1 LSNESQ
7 IVENGVPLYG
17 IILTFCIGRGRICVK
32 MEAIHK
38 KYQETGTQALRRALS
53 ILNSFSQDN
62 LELSLADLSKSLSLP
77 KGTVHRLLASL
88 RHQSFIEQNESNHK
102 YRLGWRLFEL
112 GACVDTINIL
122 QKKAHPY
129 LEELCEKSKETV
141 HLAVLKEGNIF
152 YIDKIIGAHRMT
164 IVTSVGMRL
173 PSHIG
178 GLGKSLI
185 AFFPEEELDKIFKGK
200 ALIRFTRNTITD
212 LDKLKLALKKVRE
225 TGFAVDNEEF
235 EIGLTCVGVPI
246 KDLTG
251 KVVAAIS
258 ISGPALRMTKDMM
271 PQYIK
276 LALEAGK
283 KISNALG
290 YKNNFQG
297 SLK

>member
-1 LSNESQ
+1 
-7 IVENGVPLYG
+7 VVPLYG
-17 IILTFCIGRGRICVK
+17 IILTFFIGRGRIQVK
-32 MEAIHK
+32 MEAARK

-62 LELSLADLSKSLSLP
+62 LELSLSDLSKSLSLP
-77 KGTVHRLLASL
+77 KGTVHRLLSSL
-88 RHQSFIEQNESNHK
+88 RHESFIEQNESNHR

-129 LEELCEKSKETV
+129 LEELCGKSKETV
-141 HLAVLKEGNIF
+141 HLAVLKDGDIF

-164 IVTSVGMRL
+164 IVTSVGLRL

-185 AFFPEEELDKIFKGK
+185 AFSPEEELEKIFKGK
-200 ALIRFTRNTITD
+200 TLTKFTKNTITE
-212 LDKLKLALKKVRE
+212 LDKLKLALKRVRE
-225 TGFAVDNEEF
+225 SGFAIDNEEF
-235 EIGLTCVGVPI
+235 EIGLTCVGIPI
-246 KDLTG
+246 KDFTD

-258 ISGPALRMTKDMM
+258 ISGPTLRMNKDMM
-271 PQYIK
+271 PYYTK

-290 YKNNFQG
+290 FKDNSGG

>member
-1 LSNESQ
+1 
-7 IVENGVPLYG
+7 
-17 IILTFCIGRGRICVK
+17 
-32 MEAIHK
+32 METTRK
-38 KYQETGTQALRRALS
+38 KYQENGTQALRRALS
-53 ILNSFSQDN
+53 ILNSFSQDDV
-62 LELSLADLSKSLSLP
+62 ELSLADISKSLSLP
-77 KGTVHRLLASL
+77 KGTVHRLLSSL

-141 HLAVLKEGNIF
+141 HVAVLKEGDIL

-164 IVTSVGMRL
+164 IVTSAGLRL

-185 AFFPEEELDKIFKGK
+185 AFLPEEELDKIFKGK
-200 ALIRFTRNTITD
+200 TLMKFTKNTITD
-212 LDKLKLALKKVRE
+212 PDKLKLALKRVRE
-225 TGFAVDNEEF
+225 SGFAIDNEEF

-246 KDLTG
+246 KDFTG

-258 ISGPALRMTKDMM
+258 ISGPTLRMNKDMM
-271 PQYIK
+271 PHYIK
-276 LALEAGK
+276 LALEAGE

-290 YKNNFQG
+290 FKNNFQG

>member
-1 LSNESQ
+1 M
-7 IVENGVPLYG
+7 
-17 IILTFCIGRGRICVK
+17 TFFIGQVRISIE
-32 MEAIHK
+32 MEAARK

-62 LELSLADLSKSLSLP
+62 LELSLADISKSLSLP
-77 KGTVHRLLASL
+77 KGTVHRLLSSL

-141 HLAVLKEGNIF
+141 HLAVLKDGDIF
-152 YIDKIIGAHRMT
+152 YIDKIIGAHRIT
-164 IVTSVGMRL
+164 IVTSVGLRL

-185 AFFPEEELDKIFKGK
+185 AFFPEEDLDKIFKGK
-200 ALIRFTRNTITD
+200 PLMKFTKNTITD

-225 TGFAVDNEEF
+225 SGFAIDNEEF

-246 KDLTG
+246 KDFTG
-251 KVVAAIS
+251 KAVAAIS
-258 ISGPALRMTKDMM
+258 ISGPTLRMNKDMM
-271 PQYIK
+271 PYYIK

-283 KISNALG
+283 KISTALG
-290 YKNNFQG
+290 FKNNSEG